1 MNCDRCQELL
11 GDFLD
16 GTLGGGEH
24 ASVLSHLGACAA
36 CSRTREEF
44 QSIINTAHASG
55 AHLYEPRD
63 EDALW
68 MRIRAAAEAEGLVR
82 TSAAP
87 RVGFWARL
95 LTKRWEVS
103 LPQLATAA
111 AALVVLAAFA
121 TTLGIQYLNGGQR
134 GRAAFAE
141 ASARRVVS
149 AGHYPEG
156 YLRPH
161 QASIQFWQQRVEQR
175 KASWNP
181 RMRASFDRSIMVL
194 DESVSDSLSDL
205 RENPH
210 DEVAEQMLNSAL
222 RDKIDLLRE
231 FGEQ

>member
-1 MNCDRCQELL
+1 MNCERCQELL
-11 GDFLD
+11 GEFLD

-24 ASVLSHLGACAA
+24 ASVLSHLGGCAA
-36 CSRTREEF
+36 CALAREEF

-68 MRIRAAAEAEGLVR
+68 ARIRAAAEAEGLGR
-82 TSAAP
+82 PPALAP
-87 RVGFWARL
+87 SGFWARL
-95 LTKRWEVS
+95 LTKRWEIS
-103 LPQLATAA
+103 LPQLAAA
-111 AALVVLAAFA
+111 GAALVVLAAFA
-121 TTLGIQYLNGGQR
+121 TTLGLQYLSGEQR

-181 RMRASFDRSIMVL
+181 RMRASFDRSIAVL
-194 DESVSDSLSDL
+194 DEAVGDSLSDL
-205 RENPH
+205 RQNPH
-210 DEVAEQMLNSAL
+210 DEVAEEMLNSAL